1 MATQCPICGAPLD
14 GKECGYC
21 GYKNPS
27 WQEEKTDAR
36 GEPYAYAR
44 HPEQDHFREDR
55 RREEERRF
63 EEDRRREEERRF
75 AEDRRYEEERR
86 FEEDRRYA
94 QENLYR
100 NAVPYSRPF
109 SHYSKWTAFVLCLL
123 LGLLGVHRFY
133 VRKIGTG
140 LLWFFTLGFFG
151 LGWLVDVIMILAGV
165 FTDRSGLALRD

>member
-36 GEPYAYAR
+36 GGPYAFSTIAWANMKQSVSAY
-44 HPEQDHFREDR
+44 
-55 RREEERRF
+55 
-63 EEDRRREEERRF
+63 RREEERRF

-100 NAVPYSRPF
+100 NAVPYSRSF